1 MIVRPEMSW
10 LRMVFMIHGTSLE
23 RTRLR
28 ILAAVLFAALV
39 TAAKKHWGLE
49 GFTLTA
55 LPFTLVGLALS
66 IFLGFRNNAA
76 YDRWWEARKLW
87 GGIVNNTRTFA
98 RQADLYLEDPDRVR
112 TLVRRTIAWTHAVR
126 HHLRG
131 EPTTEGTAEFLGDSE
146 AAAAEASTNA
156 PVAVLIGTARLL
168 REDWRAGRL
177 DLYALAQMEGTLAN
191 LTDLLGGCE
200 RILKTPVPWPYS
212 VLLHRLVAFY
222 CFALPFGVVQD
233 VGWATPA
240 ITLLVAYAMFGLDEI
255 GEDIERPFDLDP
267 NSLPLTAIGNTIHR
281 NLAEQIGDP
290 VPPAAKPAAFTLT

>member
-1 MIVRPEMSW
+1 MSW

-28 ILAAVLFAALV
+28 ILSAVLFSLLV
-39 TAAKKHWGLE
+39 TAAETEWK
-49 GFTLTA
+49 LTDYSLTS

-98 RQADLYLEDPDRVR
+98 REAELYLGEDPERVR
-112 TLVRRTIAWTHAVR
+112 TLVRRTIGWTHATR

-131 EPTTEGTAEFLGDSE
+131 EDASDTTSEFIDLEE
-146 AAAAEASTNA
+146 AVAADCSTNA
-156 PVAVLIGTARLL
+156 PVAILNGTAALL
-168 REDWRAGRL
+168 REDWKAGRI
-177 DLYALAQMEGTLAN
+177 DVYALTQMERTMAT

-200 RILKTPVPWPYS
+200 RILKTPIPWPYS
-212 VLLHRLVAFY
+212 ILLHRLVAFY
-222 CFALPFGVVQD
+222 CFALPFGIAQD
-233 VGWATPA
+233 VGWATPV

-255 GEDIERPFDLDP
+255 GEDIERPFDYDP
-267 NSLPLTAIGNTIHR
+267 NSLPLTAISNTIHR

-290 VPPAAKPAAFTLT
+290 VPAAAKPDGDTLT